1 MDTRNFVEQ
10 LGAYLKKFKAINEV
24 LVISTAKV
32 PIVKFTHKNTRI
44 DGDISLYNVLAMENS
59 KLLYTYS
66 SIDQR
71 VRVSYSIIVY

>member
-1 MDTRNFVEQ
+1 MEQ

-32 PIVKFTHKNTRI
+32 PIVKFTHKSTRI

-71 VRVSYSIIVY
+71 VRVSTALLFTN